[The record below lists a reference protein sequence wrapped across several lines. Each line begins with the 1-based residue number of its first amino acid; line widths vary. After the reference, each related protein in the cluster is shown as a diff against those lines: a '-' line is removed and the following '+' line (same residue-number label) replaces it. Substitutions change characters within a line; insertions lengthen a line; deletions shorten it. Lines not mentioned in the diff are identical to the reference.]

1 MAETDDKRNTQKKG
15 TDVAYAFASPMM
27 AHLNTLKDDYETKKL
42 VHFDFQNLH
51 ALEDNLVA
59 HICGRD
65 NPDELSLPSN
75 SKCYFNEG
83 KGQRNQDLTIYKS
96 LERISAPRN
105 VGNCCKVVCEKGDL
119 VYTLKLD
126 EECTEKIQTE
136 KPTNDKIHDFC
147 NSY

>member
-1 MAETDDKRNTQKKG
+1 MADGNSQKKG
-15 TDVAYAFASPMM
+15 TDVSYVFASPMQSHFR
-27 AHLNTLKDDYETKKL
+27 ALSNEYETEKL
-42 VHFDFQNLH
+42 IHFDFQDLH

-59 HICGRD
+59 HICGSD
-65 NPDELSLPSN
+65 NSDDLSLPSN

-105 VGNCCKVVCEKGDL
+105 VGSCCKVVCEKGDL

-126 EECTEKIQTE
+126 EECTQILQNE
-136 KPTNDKIHDFC
+136 KPTNEDIHDFC
-147 NSY
+147 NSH